1 MRLEEALAE
10 CLVAAILRGV
20 TPEEVVPIAE
30 ALYAAGIRV
39 AEIPLNSPRPLE
51 SIRRL
56 AEAWGERMVCG
67 ANSSIER
74 LSQGFDDGFVIDFVD
89 ASARDAYLAHP
100 GHQRAGAGLVA
111 LLDGGLAGLVV
122 FDLDDGHVE
131 LKHQAANC

>member
-1 MRLEEALAE
+1 MIRHCVFLKFVAEVSNSDKDAIYQRLASLQS
-10 CLVAAILRGV
+10 
-20 TPEEVVPIAE
+20 VVP
-30 ALYAAGIRV
+30 GF
-39 AEIPLNSPRPLE
+39 
-51 SIRRL
+51 
-56 AEAWGERMVCG
+56 ERMVCG
-67 ANSSIER
+67 VNSSIER